1 MKRIIISLSLISL
14 VLGGCKKD
22 LLDTT
27 PYDQLSSENM
37 WTTDNLTVLGVNSIY
52 AALRLGQNTGSAS
65 GLELYQYDAYAVTG
79 MNRSS
84 SDAMLLGTI
93 TPSNGLFSS
102 N

>member
-37 WTTDNLTVLGVNSIY
+37 WTTDNLTVLGVN
-52 AALRLGQNTGSAS
+52 
-65 GLELYQYDAYAVTG
+65 
-79 MNRSS
+79 
-84 SDAMLLGTI
+84 
-93 TPSNGLFSS
+93 
-102 N
+102 